1 MTKPKKKIREYYDW
15 IELKRY
21 LKEKHN
27 IGQDFWDWV
36 FANLWNYDTHNGSN
50 QVLDVE
56 EYCDDEWLKE
66 EEIDIPDNIKAAFK
80 LIKEDF
86 KEDEMEVHL
95 CW

>member
-15 IELKRY
+15 IELKEY
-21 LKEKHN
+21 LEEKHN
-27 IGQDFWDWV
+27 IGQDFWDWIFDKV
-36 FANLWNYDTHNGSN
+36 WTYDAHNGSN
-50 QVLDVE
+50 QILDVG

-66 EEIDIPDNIKAAFK
+66 AEIDIPDNIKGDFK

-86 KEDEMEVHL
+86 KEDEMEIYL

>member
-15 IELKRY
+15 IELKEY
-21 LKEKHN
+21 LEEKHN
-27 IGQDFWDWV
+27 IGQDFWDWIFDKV
-36 FANLWNYDTHNGSN
+36 WTYDAHNGSN
-50 QVLDVE
+50 QILNIE
-56 EYCDDEWLKE
+56 EHCDDEWLKE
-66 EEIDIPDNIKAAFK
+66 AEIDIPDNIKGDFK